1 MPISR
6 YKNFFLMT
14 QKELLESV
22 LQEIKY
28 IKKEMPNGE
37 LKALI
42 TDVNE
47 MKEDMSELK
56 YTLLNPEDGV
66 IVKTNLNTAFRS
78 KLEAGD
84 KDFQEKLKEIEE
96 LRRWKDG
103 VNRALWIIF
112 AALIGIII
120 KLIVGID
127 ITFK

>member
-1 MPISR
+1 
-6 YKNFFLMT
+6 MT

-22 LQEIKY
+22 LEEIKY

-66 IVKTNLNTAFRS
+66 IVKTNLNTSFRN

-84 KDFQEKLKEIEE
+84 RDFQEKLKEIED
-96 LRRWKDG
+96 LSRWKDG
-103 VNRALWIIF
+103 VNKALWIVF
-112 AALIGIII
+112 TLIAGIIV
-120 KLIVGID
+120 KLVFGIELP
-127 ITFK
+127 K

>member
-1 MPISR
+1 
-6 YKNFFLMT
+6 KFALMT

-42 TDVNE
+42 EDVNE

>member
-1 MPISR
+1 
-6 YKNFFLMT
+6 MT
-14 QKELLESV
+14 QKQILESV
-22 LQEIKY
+22 LKELLT
-28 IKKEMPNGE
+28 IKKHMPNGE
-37 LKALI
+37 LKALVE
-42 TDVNE
+42 DVRE
-47 MKEDMSELK
+47 LKDDMSELK

>member
-1 MPISR
+1 
-6 YKNFFLMT
+6 MT